1 MLMNI
6 PPFISGGNPSVR
18 RQTRIGL
25 GAEAA
30 MRLLAGWGRARA
42 ALAGSRDA
50 GPVDAQLGRLERVTG
65 VPDVG

>member
-6 PPFISGGNPSVR
+6 PPCISGRKPSVR
-18 RQTRIGL
+18 TQTRIGL

-30 MRLLAGWGRARA
+30 MRLLAGWGGRGRRWPV
-42 ALAGSRDA
+42 AGTA
-50 GPVDAQLGRLERVTG
+50 GPVDARLGRLERVTG